1 MADLYLPTEWS
12 KYIKYTDIILRN
24 KKLNEYSFSNPFLH
38 PTKPSYQKLKI
49 LKDLKNSG
57 YFGRNIIQIKF
68 YIYLTKT
75 LIDIFKQLF
84 ISQEFIL
91 KRTHKTKNEYF
102 DLVFVSHLNNIER
115 LDTELD
121 EYYGNLINDLSKNKK
136 ILLILIPKCK
146 LSEGKTKQFLEKDR
160 KYKIYIFNNKLVS
173 YNEKISCILNIL
185 KERKKFI
192 ELSLKNKGFKK
203 NLLHFTG
210 NSFLSSGNYFDLINA
225 IQIKNILENSK
236 INNLITTYE
245 GHAWERLFY
254 YFAKK
259 SSNPTM
265 CIGYQHTLIFKKS
278 ASLKREFKKL
288 YNPDYVFVSGK
299 LQFQI
304 LKRNFSNNV
313 KVKLLGNTKNFKKNN
328 YAKKLNIIENILFL
342 PSGEEEEAK
351 LMTSFALDFAKNNKS
366 KKIII
371 RYHPVIKDKFKNI
384 LNTNNFRVSDKN
396 IETDCKSSRW
406 AIYSNSTA
414 IFEAISY
421 GCIPINLINRKLI
434 NINNPLWQIESNLIK
449 KIKTKKELLNIVK
462 KTRINSINEKKLNHE
477 FDLLVYQMKDLIS
490 PLYATIF
497 ANLNK

>member
-24 KKLNEYSFSNPFLH
+24 KELNEYSFSNPFLH
-38 PTKPSYQKLKI
+38 PTKPSYQKLKT

-57 YFGRNIIQIKF
+57 YISRYIIQIKF
-68 YIYLTKT
+68 YFYLTKT
-75 LIDIFKQLF
+75 LLDIFKQLF

-91 KRTHKTKNEYF
+91 KRTHKTKNENY

-115 LDTELD
+115 LNTEFD

-146 LSEGKTKQFLEKDR
+146 LNKRKIKQFLEKNR
-160 KYKIYIFNNKLVS
+160 KYNVYIFNNKLVS
-173 YNEKISCILNIL
+173 CNEKISCILNVL

-203 NLLHFTG
+203 TLLHFIG
-210 NSFLSSGNYFDLINA
+210 NSFLSSGNYFDLVNA
-225 IQIKNILENSK
+225 IQIKNILKSSK

-259 SSNPTM
+259 SSNTTM
-265 CIGYQHTLIFKKS
+265 CIGYQHTLIFEKS
-278 ASLKREFKKL
+278 ASLKREFKNS
-288 YNPDYVFVSGK
+288 YNPDYVLASGK

-304 LKRNFSNNV
+304 LKKNFSNNV
-313 KVKLLGNTKNFKKNN
+313 KVKLLGNTKYYKKNN

-384 LNTNNFRVSDKN
+384 LNTSNFRVSNKK
-396 IETDCKSSRW
+396 IETDCKISRW

-434 NINNPLWQIESNLIK
+434 NINNPLWQIESNLVK
-449 KIKTKKELLNIVK
+449 KIKTKKELLNIVR
-462 KTRINSINEKKLNHE
+462 KTRLNSTNEKKLNHQYK
-477 FDLLVYQMKDLIS
+477 LLANQMKDLIS
-490 PLYATIF
+490 PLYTPIF
-497 ANLNK
+497 TNLNK